1 MFSCDNL
8 KCNNTKEDTVVKQK
22 LLAALMIIT
31 LCVSGSASV
40 MAAENESIMKDVTEE
55 KQEAEDTFTEDNV
68 SEKNKLSSPTNVQ
81 WTDDWDMQWKCVS
94 EAMGHYDF
102 IIEKNGEQYETSS
115 WEIGNEDGIV
125 TANESAFIMES
136 GVYRFA
142 VRAANDY
149 DPDRFEASDY
159 VYSEERT
166 YVRPSRELGTTV
178 GYWDKEKDGI
188 FYYNGVD
195 GAAGYYVSL
204 YKTDGDGNEY
214 SISGEWSVEKD
225 GFKDSIDNLHTK
237 DFTNDIKEAGKYR
250 VTVRALSGNI
260 DEIANGA
267 EGEKS
272 DYFDTTSSSSSI
284 KDFFDNLDKTDP
296 NAALSSLKNQFNIEK
311 IRTAMQTD
319 GDILNQMQELE
330 TSYATQNGITTSNQ
344 VSAEAAAYV
353 DTNKISMIGAAL
365 NAISGPVMLKVT
377 VPESKVDV
385 DTNRYANSV
394 QLDLKLDADGQS
406 KDTLDVPITITMP
419 IPAGIESSH
428 LTILHYHADD
438 TAEVI
443 SPRDNGDGTVTFTIT
458 KFSTFVF
465 ANEKTETESG
475 TPANPTTEN
484 PTVTNPAP
492 QASTMPE
499 VQTKQEEGSATASE
513 ENQIVSPKTEQN
525 NFDVF
530 AAIIAFTSL
539 GGAVLYAGKMKQI
552 KK

>member
-1 MFSCDNL
+1 
-8 KCNNTKEDTVVKQK
+8 
-22 LLAALMIIT
+22 
-31 LCVSGSASV
+31 
-40 MAAENESIMKDVTEE
+40 
-55 KQEAEDTFTEDNV
+55 
-68 SEKNKLSSPTNVQ
+68 
-81 WTDDWDMQWKCVS
+81 
-94 EAMGHYDF
+94 
-102 IIEKNGEQYETSS
+102 
-115 WEIGNEDGIV
+115 
-125 TANESAFIMES
+125 
-136 GVYRFA
+136 
-142 VRAANDY
+142 
-149 DPDRFEASDY
+149 
-159 VYSEERT
+159 
-166 YVRPSRELGTTV
+166 
-178 GYWDKEKDGI
+178 
-188 FYYNGVD
+188 
-195 GAAGYYVSL
+195 
-204 YKTDGDGNEY
+204 
-214 SISGEWSVEKD
+214 
-225 GFKDSIDNLHTK
+225 
-237 DFTNDIKEAGKYR
+237 
-250 VTVRALSGNI
+250 
-260 DEIANGA
+260 
-267 EGEKS
+267 
-272 DYFDTTSSSSSI
+272 
-284 KDFFDNLDKTDP
+284 
-296 NAALSSLKNQFNIEK
+296 
-311 IRTAMQTD
+311 
-319 GDILNQMQELE
+319 MQELE

-475 TPANPTTEN
+475 TLANPTTEN

>member
-1 MFSCDNL
+1 
-8 KCNNTKEDTVVKQK
+8 
-22 LLAALMIIT
+22 
-31 LCVSGSASV
+31 
-40 MAAENESIMKDVTEE
+40 
-55 KQEAEDTFTEDNV
+55 
-68 SEKNKLSSPTNVQ
+68 
-81 WTDDWDMQWKCVS
+81 
-94 EAMGHYDF
+94 MGHYDF
-102 IIEKNGEQYETSS
+102 IIEKNGEEYETSS
-115 WEIGNEDGIV
+115 WEIGTEDGIV

-149 DPDRFEASDY
+149 DPDKFEASDY

-195 GAAGYYVSL
+195 GAIGYYVTI

-214 SISGEWSVEKD
+214 EYGGEWSID
-225 GFKDSIDNLHTK
+225 RIGFKDA
-237 DFTNDIKEAGKYR
+237 IKEAGKYR

-260 DEIANGA
+260 DEIANGV

-272 DYFDTTSSSSSI
+272 DYFDTVTSSSSI
-284 KDFFDNLDKTDP
+284 KEFFDNLDKTDP

-330 TSYATQNGITTSNQ
+330 TSYATQNGITISNQ

-385 DTNRYANSV
+385 DTNRYANSI

-438 TAEVI
+438 TTEVI